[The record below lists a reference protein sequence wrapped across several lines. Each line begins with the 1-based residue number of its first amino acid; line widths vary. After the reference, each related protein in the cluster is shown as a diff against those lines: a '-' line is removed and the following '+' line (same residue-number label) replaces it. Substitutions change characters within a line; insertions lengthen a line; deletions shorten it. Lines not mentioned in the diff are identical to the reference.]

1 MLTNGGGLK
10 RDIQS
15 MTFFNAAG
23 IDPLCSGVAMSTASA
38 ALIRSYRRMTG
49 AGKPTWWRSK
59 LYIGRSPIST
69 TCIVIDGGIS
79 SSAAR
84 SAFRLRESRRRL
96 PHIATTSS
104 FLVAFM
110 MGPLRQ
116 GLVVELILGSGGKT
130 RHQRILPI

>member
-1 MLTNGGGLK
+1 MLKNGGGLK

-15 MTFFNAAG
+15 MTFFNASG

-38 ALIRSYRRMTG
+38 ALIRSYKRVTW
-49 AGKPTWWRSK
+49 AGKRAWWGSK

-96 PHIATTSS
+96 PHIPTTSS

-110 MGPLRQ
+110 MEPLLQ
-116 GLVVELILGSGGKT
+116 GLVEGLILGWGGET
-130 RHQRILPI
+130 RHQQILPI